1 MPGRGIPS
9 RLGGT
14 AALSPETCPAATPYG
29 WQGPFSDPDPPDSGI
44 AMRLFLYVP
53 LLPALLVGAV
63 EGQTSADS
71 AAIRATALD
80 YMEGWYEGNADRMA
94 RALHP
99 ELVKRIAVRDTATGR
114 TMLQGMGASVLV
126 NSTRHGY
133 GKETP
138 KERQQK
144 EVRVLD
150 IFGNAASAKAVM
162 ADWIDYMQMSKVDG
176 RWVIVNVLWERKSQP
191 ARP

>member
-1 MPGRGIPS
+1 
-9 RLGGT
+9 
-14 AALSPETCPAATPYG
+14 
-29 WQGPFSDPDPPDSGI
+29 
-44 AMRLFLYVP
+44 MRLFLQALM
-53 LLPALLVGAV
+53 LLSASVTGMARA
-63 EGQTSADS
+63 QSAADS

-80 YMEGWYEGNADRMA
+80 YAEGWYEGSAERMA

-99 ELVKRIAVRDTATGR
+99 ELVKRIVVRDTTTGKA
-114 TMLQGMGASVLV
+114 MVQGMGASVLI

-144 EVRVLD
+144 EVTILD

-162 ADWIDYMQMSKVDG
+162 ADWVDYLQLGKVDG
-176 RWVIVNVLWERKSQP
+176 RWVIVNVLWERKGGGKW
-191 ARP
+191 